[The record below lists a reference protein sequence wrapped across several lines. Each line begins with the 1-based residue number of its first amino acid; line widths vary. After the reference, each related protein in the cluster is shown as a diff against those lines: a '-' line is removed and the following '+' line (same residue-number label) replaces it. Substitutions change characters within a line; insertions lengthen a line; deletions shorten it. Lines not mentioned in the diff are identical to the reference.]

1 MSDIPCQIRTT
12 TIFGLEVLKIDI
24 ESAIRSIIVDEVNK
38 ASAGVKANT
47 VMWTPEAQVTW
58 NNVYYMETAIIKRIR
73 DYMDNLKV
81 EVK

>member
-1 MSDIPCQIRTT
+1 MSDIRTT

-38 ASAGVKANT
+38 ASAEAKANT
-47 VMWTPEAQVTW
+47 VMWTPEAHVTW
-58 NNVYYMETAIIKRIR
+58 NKVYYMETAIIKRIR
-73 DYMDNLKV
+73 EYMDNLKV